1 MIKLLC
7 AYHLL
12 NVWWWYINTLWDITF
27 HNAWWSYALK
37 EWTTG
42 PRLHKRS
49 TAYSA
54 LQAAY
59 NHIYRGDACQTY
71 SVFCLLLST
80 PGRRARTVARTLRC
94 TNTAEPE
101 YRTRAVMTP
110 ANPAWGAPFNLSRRL
125 VVLSVALNGLFL
137 VLINRYNTNS
147 GNQGMIHLGSTWN
160 RSFG

>member
-1 MIKLLC
+1 MLGE
-7 AYHLL
+7 
-12 NVWWWYINTLWDITF
+12 VMF
-27 HNAWWSYALK
+27 S
-37 EWTTG
+37 
-42 PRLHKRS
+42 RS
-49 TAYSA
+49 GQRAHGCRSSVSHTAHCKQRTN
-54 LQAAY
+54 L
-59 NHIYRGDACQTY
+59 YRGDACQTY

-160 RSFG
+160 RSFD